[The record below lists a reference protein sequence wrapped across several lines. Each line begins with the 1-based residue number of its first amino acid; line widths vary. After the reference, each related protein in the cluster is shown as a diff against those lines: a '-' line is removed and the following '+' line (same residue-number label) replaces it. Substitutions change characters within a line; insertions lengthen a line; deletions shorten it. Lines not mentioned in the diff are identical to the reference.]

1 MHERR
6 GGGQADYL
14 QVDASLP
21 MATAQKMRIWLIDR
35 IPVKAAYH

>member
-1 MHERR
+1 MAKRRCKQDMHERR

-21 MATAQKMRIWLIDR
+21 MATAQKMRI
-35 IPVKAAYH
+35 